1 MTKIQRIILGHYEK
15 LFGPET
21 ASIIISNHRNNFKIF
36 LGVVEKKLE
45 SRKPKEN
52 TDGWQ
57 KETGI

>member
-15 LFGPET
+15 LFGSET

-45 SRKPKEN
+45 SRKPREN
-52 TDGWQ
+52 YDGG
-57 KETGI
+57 K

>member
-1 MTKIQRIILGHYEK
+1 MTKIQRIILSHYEK

-45 SRKPKEN
+45 SRKPREN
-52 TDGWQ
+52 YDGG
-57 KETGI
+57 K